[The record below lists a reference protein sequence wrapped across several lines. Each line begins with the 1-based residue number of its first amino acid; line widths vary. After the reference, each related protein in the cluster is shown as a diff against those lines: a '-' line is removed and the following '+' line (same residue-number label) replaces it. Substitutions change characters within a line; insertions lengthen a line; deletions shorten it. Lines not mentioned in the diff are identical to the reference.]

1 MRRIGKRAVQ
11 LAKYIWRGFWEG
23 IGGLLAAAGISWLLT
38 HIGPTKE
45 WAARQFGHL
54 VAPGRIDL
62 TIFLIVLSTALLGLW
77 VSSQIPLYRLRQRVM
92 RKVLTIGD
100 LASRK
105 NLIKALDELG

>member
-38 HIGPTKE
+38 HIGPIRE
-45 WAARQFGHL
+45 WAGRQLGHL
-54 VAPGRIDL
+54 VAPGRTDL
-62 TIFLIVLSTALLGLW
+62 TIFLIVLSTVLLRLW
-77 VSSQIPLYRLRQRVM
+77 VSCQIRLYRLRQRV
-92 RKVLTIGD
+92 RKDVLTIGD

-105 NLIKALDELG
+105 DHIKALDDF